1 MEQHSRLCDVEKEQ
15 VRVRFSAN
23 PPTNGMILSYMLQ
36 QCPKL
41 RVHPAPGVHISMAGC
56 TILEGVHPVC
66 ARFLSHLLLLY
77 IGRVHGT
84 ISGCT
89 VLWEVHP
96 ASAQNKSLI
105 SDTVTG
111 NLSFLQMDSDPGN
124 VSGRLCRQ
132 GQLKKYRFWEP
143 PLRMSINRH

>member
-1 MEQHSRLCDVEKEQ
+1 M
-15 VRVRFSAN
+15 
-23 PPTNGMILSYMLQ
+23 
-36 QCPKL
+36 
-41 RVHPAPGVHISMAGC
+41 
-56 TILEGVHPVC
+56 C

-105 SDTVTG
+105 SDTDLPLESG
-111 NLSFLQMDSDPGN
+111 NLQLEQTKFPVFS
-124 VSGRLCRQ
+124 LCLVKISKFPVFSPEAPSLLIFQ
-132 GQLKKYRFWEP
+132 EIPDFWQCFTNLLDLLISLKI
-143 PLRMSINRH
+143 S